1 MNRTVLLLLAVVLAP
16 AILGAAYLAVVLVS
30 VIRDG
35 GMRKLAVNGVERTY
49 YLYVPDQL
57 PSGAPLVIM
66 LHGYGSDGRTV
77 VRDFGWQIEADL
89 GRFAVAGPDASRTFP
104 GATPDRRNRRSWNAG
119 VAGEAGGVEH
129 SDDVSFIVAV
139 IDDLARNVGIDRRRV
154 YVAGF
159 SSGGQMASRLGQEI
173 ADRLAAISMSA
184 SQVVI
189 FPRPPS
195 RGVPILFSAGDLDPV
210 TPVEGSRVELPTG
223 GFYVR
228 EAHRTLVDRWRML
241 DGCPAAHRVPG
252 PKNTIIEVSA
262 PCRNGSEVRYVL
274 MQGVAH
280 EWPMNH
286 PVNLTRMSWE
296 FFRRFSLPAQV
307 EGN

>member
-1 MNRTVLLLLAVVLAP
+1 MNRTVLLLLVAVLAP
-16 AILGAAYLAVVLVS
+16 AVFGAACLAVVLVFAIHDS
-30 VIRDG
+30 
-35 GMRKLAVNGVERTY
+35 GMHKLAVNGVERTY

-66 LHGYGSDGRTV
+66 LHGYGSDGRAV
-77 VRDFGWQIEADL
+77 VRDFGWETEADR
-89 GRFAVAGPDASRTFP
+89 GRFVVAGPDASRTFP

-129 SDDVSFIVAV
+129 SDDVGFIVAV
-139 IDDLARNVGIDRRRV
+139 IDDLARNTGIDRRRV

-173 ADRLAAISMSA
+173 AGRLAAISMSA
-184 SQVVI
+184 SQVVV

-210 TPVEGSRVELPTG
+210 TPVEGSRVELPG
-223 GFYVR
+223 APSFVR

-241 DGCPAAHRVPG
+241 DGCPAAHRVPS
-252 PKNTIIEVSA
+252 PKDTIVEVSA
-262 PCRNGSEVRYVL
+262 PCRNGSEVRYIL

-280 EWPMNH
+280 EWPTNH
-286 PVNLTRMSWE
+286 PINLTRVSWE
-296 FFRRFSLPAQV
+296 FFKRFSL
-307 EGN
+307 

>member
-1 MNRTVLLLLAVVLAP
+1 MNRTVLLLLAAVLAP
-16 AILGAAYLAVVLVS
+16 AILGAASLAVVLVS
-30 VIRDG
+30 AIHDS
-35 GMRKLAVNGVERTY
+35 GMRRLVVNGVERTY

-66 LHGYGSDGRTV
+66 LHGYGGDGRTA
-77 VRDFGWQIEADL
+77 VRDVGWETEADL
-89 GRFAVAGPDASRTFP
+89 GRFVVAGPDASRTFP

-129 SDDVSFIVAV
+129 SDDVGFIVAV

-184 SQVVI
+184 SQVVL

-195 RGVPILFSAGDLDPV
+195 RGVSILFSAGDLDPV
-210 TPVEGSRVELPTG
+210 TPVEDSPGRIAGRRLLCEGSAPNPGRSLAHARWLPSRAPGAGTEE
-223 GFYVR
+223 Y
-228 EAHRTLVDRWRML
+228 DRRSF
-241 DGCPAAHRVPG
+241 GPAATAAKCAMSSCKASPTSGRRPIRSISPG
-252 PKNTIIEVSA
+252 
-262 PCRNGSEVRYVL
+262 
-274 MQGVAH
+274 
-280 EWPMNH
+280 
-286 PVNLTRMSWE
+286 
-296 FFRRFSLPAQV
+296 
-307 EGN
+307 